1 VNDIILP
8 DLRSSLCEALRAS
21 VSGVGEK
28 MSLWSQPG
36 GDYVISSDTNLIK
49 EEREMTEKKKGRA
62 AAKLNPGPEQPPIK
76 AAEHFTYFKE
86 NPHLA
91 QVGKT
96 FNFAGETE
104 AFLLSTEKDEE
115 LSIITPYGNLTIV
128 LSKIELYNLQR
139 SIKFHFKADQPVYC
153 RKDGRTYIPKS

>member
-1 VNDIILP
+1 M
-8 DLRSSLCEALRAS
+8 
-21 VSGVGEK
+21 K
-28 MSLWSQPG
+28 
-36 GDYVISSDTNLIK
+36 K
-49 EEREMTEKKKGRA
+49 REGRA
-62 AAKLNPGPEQPPIK
+62 AVKLNPGQDQPLIK
-76 AAEHFTYFKE
+76 AAKHFTYFREK
-86 NPHLA
+86 PHLG

-139 SIKFHFKADQPVYC
+139 AISFHLKAERPVFC
-153 RKDGRTYIPKS
+153 RKDGRTYIPED

>member
-1 VNDIILP
+1 
-8 DLRSSLCEALRAS
+8 
-21 VSGVGEK
+21 
-28 MSLWSQPG
+28 
-36 GDYVISSDTNLIK
+36 
-49 EEREMTEKKKGRA
+49 MTEKKKGRA
-62 AAKLNPGPEQPPIK
+62 TVKFNPGQDQPLIK
-76 AAEHFTYFKE
+76 AAKHFTYFKE

-96 FNFAGETE
+96 FDFAVKTE

-115 LSIITPYGNLTIV
+115 LSIITPYGNLTII

-139 SIKFHFKADQPVYC
+139 SIRFHFKTDQPVYC